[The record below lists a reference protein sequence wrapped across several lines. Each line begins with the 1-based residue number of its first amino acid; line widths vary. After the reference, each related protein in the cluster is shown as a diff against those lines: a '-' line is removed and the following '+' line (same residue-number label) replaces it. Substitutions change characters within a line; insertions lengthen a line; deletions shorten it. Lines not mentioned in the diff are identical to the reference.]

1 MEPSFSPVESVRL
14 GGFPSTSWSAVWLAR
29 EQEPVAALA
38 GLDRLCRKYWRPIV
52 QFIQRHG
59 HNAVAAEEL
68 AQQFLTRAVA
78 KSLFTRADPERG
90 RLRALL
96 ATALRRFLIDAGR
109 TKTLATVPLP
119 EDGEGQLPAEG
130 QPPDLEFDRRWAEA
144 LLARCLVELEREYA
158 RRGRLELF
166 LRLEPCLQ
174 ERHRQPASQAELAAE
189 FGLTEGAVKA
199 EVYRMRQ
206 RFRWLVREE
215 IAATV
220 HTAAEVEEELRHLFR
235 AFGS

>member
-1 MEPSFSPVESVRL
+1 MEPPSSLAQGLRP
-14 GGFPSTSWSAVWLAR
+14 GAFPSTSWSAIWLAR
-29 EQEPVAALA
+29 EQEPTTALA
-38 GLDRLCRKYWRPIV
+38 GLDRLCRKYWLPIV

-96 ATALRRFLIDAGR
+96 VTALRNFLIDVQRAQR
-109 TKTLATVPLP
+109 PPTVPLP
-119 EDGEGQLPAEG
+119 EGAGQLSADG
-130 QPPDLEFDRRWAEA
+130 QAPDQEFDRRWAEA
-144 LLARCLVELEREYA
+144 LLERCLTELERDYA

-174 ERHRQPASQAELAAE
+174 DRSRQPASHAALAAE

-206 RFRWLVREE
+206 RFRLLVREE

-220 HTAAEVEEELRHLFR
+220 NTTAELEEELRHLFR
-235 AFGS
+235 AFSS